1 MNEVAG
7 DLQLQGIPHLNY
19 NKGVPAKEQRHKST
33 TEAVVTKLFMNV
45 LILDKTPQLLVY
57 HPVKLGYERNVI
69 AILPVLGEERKPF
82 VPALLL
88 PVTGI
93 KHQLTL
99 VNDQQNRAFP
109 DTLSLEEGP
118 GIVNQILR
126 VQLIVRNVGISR
138 FFETGKVTG
147 EVANYWAAKPRAV
160 DHIFG
165 IVQALPR
172 AWRAGV

>member
-19 NKGVPAKEQRHKST
+19 NKSVPAKEQRHKST
-33 TEAVVTKLFMNV
+33 TEAVVAELSMNV

-82 VPALLL
+82 VPTLLL

-99 VNDQQNRAFP
+99 VNDQQDRAFP

-118 GIVNQILR
+118 GIVDQILR
-126 VQLIVRNVGISR
+126 VQLIVRNIGVSR
-138 FFETGKVTG
+138 LFETGKVTG
-147 EVANYWAAKPRAV
+147 EVTDYWTAKTRAI
-160 DHIFG
+160 DYIFG

-172 AWRAGV
+172 AWCAGV

>member
-7 DLQLQGIPHLNY
+7 DLQLQGIPHLNHY
-19 NKGVPAKEQRHKST
+19 KGVPAKEQRHKST
-33 TEAVVTKLFMNV
+33 TEAVVAELSMNI
-45 LILDKTPQLLVY
+45 LILDKAPQLLVY

-69 AILPVLGEERKPF
+69 AILPVLGKERKPF

-93 KHQLTL
+93 KHQLAL
-99 VNDQQNRAFP
+99 VNDQQDRAFP
-109 DTLSLEEGP
+109 DMLPLEEGP
-118 GIVNQILR
+118 GVVDQILR
-126 VQLIVRNVGISR
+126 VQLIVRNIGISR
-138 FFETGKVTG
+138 FFEAGEITG
-147 EVANYWAAKPRAV
+147 EVANHWAAKPRAV

-172 AWRAGV
+172 AWCTGV